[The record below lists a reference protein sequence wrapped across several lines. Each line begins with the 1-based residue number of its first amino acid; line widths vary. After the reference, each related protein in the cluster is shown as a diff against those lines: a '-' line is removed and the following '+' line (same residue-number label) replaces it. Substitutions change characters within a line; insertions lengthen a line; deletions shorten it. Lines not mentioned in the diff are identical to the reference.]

1 MEFDHSLDREREDLV
16 EEWTKLL
23 NTCRTSIR
31 SLADE
36 HRGEPGCLLIS
47 QHWGS
52 NNVGVRLHWEDGRE
66 DWLIRFC
73 IPTRCNLSEG
83 KVVAEVDTL
92 KLLAEKTE
100 IPVPKVIAYGRASE
114 NPTGLGA
121 FIIMTW
127 VEGTRMSDLIGK
139 RVPVGEDM
147 YETILDPNVDKQ
159 LLRKLYD
166 EIAEVILQLWAVNF
180 DRIGTVSW
188 DMDTEEFD
196 TLTPAFTTCIN
207 DMMVYGRVLA
217 DDLYTDS
224 FKSALDFFSNTAGQY
239 VTHLMRQRNA
249 VYNSRDCRE
258 KYVCRTLF
266 HSTVPYFTYDI
277 DINGPFKLFCDGF
290 HPRNIFVDPE
300 TLKITGII
308 DWEFTYAAPP
318 QFLGSAP
325 EWLLLK
331 NPCDWADDHG
341 LSSFLK
347 TYLPKLDLFI
357 ESIEKLERQRNMPI
371 GNRESLSTRMRASM
385 DEQTFWFNI
394 AIRNPFSLDS
404 IYWTVLDNCA
414 FGPSSKTERVART
427 ASQGGLYEGLESV
440 VELKIMQ
447 LEAYNEDL
455 GLEPVGYEERQEDEK
470 EEFWLESSARS
481 GSALLPDIPE
491 LGKVVLALVAVTA
504 AFMLHRRLALVWK

>member
-1 MEFDHSLDREREDLV
+1 MSPYLTALGVQQRRRPSALGGRARGLAHPLLYPDKVQPVRREGRGRSRYAEAARGEDRDPGSEGHRVRACVGESDGIGRVYNHDLGRGDEDVGLDRE
-16 EEWTKLL
+16 
-23 NTCRTSIR
+23 
-31 SLADE
+31 
-36 HRGEPGCLLIS
+36 
-47 QHWGS
+47 
-52 NNVGVRLHWEDGRE
+52 
-66 DWLIRFC
+66 
-73 IPTRCNLSEG
+73 
-83 KVVAEVDTL
+83 
-92 KLLAEKTE
+92 
-100 IPVPKVIAYGRASE
+100 
-114 NPTGLGA
+114 TGA
-121 FIIMTW
+121 H
-127 VEGTRMSDLIGK
+127 
-139 RVPVGEDM
+139 
-147 YETILDPNVDKQ
+147 PNVDKQ

-249 VYNSRDCRE
+249 VYNSQDCRE

-357 ESIEKLERQRNMPI
+357 ESIEKLERQRTCPLETANP
-371 GNRESLSTRMRASM
+371 SLRACRASM

-414 FGPSSKTERVART
+414 SDRRRRRRGSRGQRAREVCT
-427 ASQGGLYEGLESV
+427 KAW
-440 VELKIMQ
+440 
-447 LEAYNEDL
+447 
-455 GLEPVGYEERQEDEK
+455 R
-470 EEFWLESSARS
+470 
-481 GSALLPDIPE
+481 ALWSL
-491 LGKVVLALVAVTA
+491 
-504 AFMLHRRLALVWK
+504 R

>member
-23 NTCRTSIR
+23 NTCKTNIR

-127 VEGTRMSDLIGK
+127 LEGTRMSDLIGK

-258 KYVCRTLF
+258 KY
-266 HSTVPYFTYDI
+266 
-277 DINGPFKLFCDGF
+277 
-290 HPRNIFVDPE
+290 
-300 TLKITGII
+300 
-308 DWEFTYAAPP
+308 
-318 QFLGSAP
+318 
-325 EWLLLK
+325 
-331 NPCDWADDHG
+331 
-341 LSSFLK
+341 
-347 TYLPKLDLFI
+347 LDLFI
-357 ESIEKLERQRNMPI
+357 ESIEKLERQRNMPV

-404 IYWTVLDNCA
+404 IYWTVLDNYV
-414 FGPSSKTERVART
+414 FGSLSKTERVART

-470 EEFWLESSARS
+470 EDFWLESSARS